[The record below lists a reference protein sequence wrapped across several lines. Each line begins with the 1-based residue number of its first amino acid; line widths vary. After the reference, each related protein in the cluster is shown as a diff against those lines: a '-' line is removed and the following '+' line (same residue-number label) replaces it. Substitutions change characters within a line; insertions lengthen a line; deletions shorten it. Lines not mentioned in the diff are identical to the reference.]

1 MFSAYNPVT
10 AVGNGLNVDQC
21 AQNYAQ
27 SLFGQRQILATTQAN
42 TEQRTANTI
51 NGMAP
56 ATTVVTNGGTLEL
69 RSPSSDLI
77 PSLLKHQ
84 TGRRDNDGTNRPDRK
99 AVTAIRCGLV
109 MPN

>member
-1 MFSAYNPVT
+1 M
-10 AVGNGLNVDQC
+10 C
-21 AQNYAQ
+21 AKLCAR
-27 SLFGQRQILATTQAN
+27 FRGQLQILAMTQAN

-56 ATTVVTNGGTLEL
+56 ATTVVTNGGVLEV
-69 RSPSSDLI
+69 RSQSSDLI
-77 PSLLKHQ
+77 PSLFKHQ
-84 TGRRDNDGTNRPDRK
+84 TGRRNNDATNRADRK

>member
-1 MFSAYNPVT
+1 MGS
-10 AVGNGLNVDQC
+10 GLNIYQC
-21 AQNYAQ
+21 AQNCAQ
-27 SLFGQRQILATTQAN
+27 VPCGQRQILATTQAN

-56 ATTVVTNGGTLEL
+56 ATTVVTNGGALEL

-77 PSLLKHQ
+77 PSLFKHQ
-84 TGRRDNDGTNRPDRK
+84 TGRRNNDGTNRADRK

-109 MPN
+109 MSN